1 MMNEQIKR
9 IIQQSTD
16 TVEIVNP
23 VTGITHHREFFD
35 RTQLNQ
41 ILFALIGSSELVEQ
55 WWGSP
60 NKAFDD
66 ENPSKVLATDPE
78 KVVTY
83 ILSQLN
89 SDYS

>member
-1 MMNEQIKR
+1 MNEQIKR

-16 TVEIVNP
+16 IVEVVNP
-23 VTGITHHREFFD
+23 DTGITHHREFFD
-35 RTQLNQ
+35 RTKLNQ

-55 WWGSP
+55 WWDSP
-60 NKAFDD
+60 NKAFDG
-66 ENPSKVLATDPE
+66 ENPSNILDTDPQ
-78 KVVTY
+78 KVVQY

>member
-9 IIQQSTD
+9 IIKQSTD
-16 TVEIVNP
+16 TIEIVNP
-23 VTGITHHREFFD
+23 DTGITHHREFFD

-55 WWGSP
+55 WWDSP
-60 NKAFDD
+60 NKAFDG
-66 ENPSKVLATDPE
+66 ENPSNILAIDPK
-78 KVVTY
+78 KVVKY